1 MQNILPLYIFGH
13 SPWLGVRWSWTEVVW
28 LISPPQQDR
37 IVLMSP
43 LLQRTPLSSSQ
54 RSRWSTPSTGGRV
67 GRTWPCFFKALASEG
82 VAVLME
88 DFTFIA
94 GEEDTR
100 VLVEGLVVLKGDLTT
115 VSTEVVVEKLSA
127 RLEGEKEGA
136 PVQFPP
142 DRRPAKPLADASCC
156 ASMQRSAQR
165 IDLVKLLLGFHFFKE

>member
-1 MQNILPLYIFGH
+1 
-13 SPWLGVRWSWTEVVW
+13 
-28 LISPPQQDR
+28 
-37 IVLMSP
+37 
-43 LLQRTPLSSSQ
+43 
-54 RSRWSTPSTGGRV
+54 V
-67 GRTWPCFFKALASEG
+67 GRTWPCFLKALASEG

-115 VSTEVVVEKLSA
+115 VSTEVVVEKLSV

-142 DRRPAKPLADASCC
+142 DRRPAKPLADACCC
-156 ASMQRSAQR
+156 ASMQRSVASADIIVMEGWGR
-165 IDLVKLLLGFHFFKE
+165 KG

>member
-1 MQNILPLYIFGH
+1 
-13 SPWLGVRWSWTEVVW
+13 
-28 LISPPQQDR
+28 
-37 IVLMSP
+37 MSP

-67 GRTWPCFFKALASEG
+67 GRTWPCFLKALASEG
-82 VAVLME
+82 VAVLIE
-88 DFTFIA
+88 DFTFVA

-100 VLVEGLVVLKGDLTT
+100 VL
-115 VSTEVVVEKLSA
+115 VEKLSA

-156 ASMQRSAQR
+156 ASMQRSVASADIIVMEGWGR
-165 IDLVKLLLGFHFFKE
+165 KG